1 MSKSSPRKN
10 GVSDEP
16 GPSHHEKKPKNAK
29 DYNIGKG
36 AKKRMNKAKNTALA
50 AVKGNEKARLI
61 SRAFCLLG
69 PSIVGNVYV

>member
-16 GPSHHEKKPKNAK
+16 GPSLHEKKPKNAK

-36 AKKRMNKAKNTALA
+36 AKKRMNKAKKYGAGGR
-50 AVKGNEKARLI
+50 KKK
-61 SRAFCLLG
+61 
-69 PSIVGNVYV
+69 